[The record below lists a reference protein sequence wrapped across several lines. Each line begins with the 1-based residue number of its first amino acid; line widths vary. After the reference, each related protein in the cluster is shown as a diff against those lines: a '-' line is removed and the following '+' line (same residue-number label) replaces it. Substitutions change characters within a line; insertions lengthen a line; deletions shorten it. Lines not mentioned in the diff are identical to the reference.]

1 MQTTQL
7 SLSLIPKF
15 KASGPQSMSR
25 SHQDA
30 HAHTL
35 PATIFT
41 AQQEPGL
48 LKPGPTPLSTCLW
61 CSQGRFVFCF
71 VYANDLYHAFSYNC
85 IFSDIWY
92 ILDYSVISFSF
103 CLHKSLSCSFELS
116 RTAGM
121 TWHWDMWSYCFSK
134 SGREERIFSWKLSI
148 RFANK
153 EISNMRIFSIMLQVS
168 FFLFKHKKFWF
179 FWMNGTKTNE
189 PF

>member
-48 LKPGPTPLSTCLW
+48 LKPGPTPLSTCPEYRFTDLDLDDEI
-61 CSQGRFVFCF
+61 QG
-71 VYANDLYHAFSYNC
+71 
-85 IFSDIWY
+85 
-92 ILDYSVISFSF
+92 
-103 CLHKSLSCSFELS
+103 
-116 RTAGM
+116 
-121 TWHWDMWSYCFSK
+121 
-134 SGREERIFSWKLSI
+134 
-148 RFANK
+148 
-153 EISNMRIFSIMLQVS
+153 
-168 FFLFKHKKFWF
+168 
-179 FWMNGTKTNE
+179 
-189 PF
+189 